1 MRITRVPF
9 AVLRFQYQLVRFPL
23 QVLEERV
30 VARMGT
36 EAPARLFYERSL
48 GVLDAT
54 VGTVLGDSRLRRR
67 GALSPTAATRSVVP
81 LRWKRMRPRRSSRP
95 MPS

>member
-9 AVLRFQYQLVRFPL
+9 AILRFQYQLVRFPL
-23 QVLEERV
+23 QVVEERV
-30 VARMGT
+30 VARIGT

-54 VGTVLGDSRLRRR
+54 VGSALGDPRLRRR
-67 GALSPTAATRSVVP
+67 GALLADRSDTLSRAAALEADATP
-81 LRWKRMRPRRSSRP
+81 QAAAG
-95 MPS
+95 